1 MTQHEAIELL
11 SGKGKVNLLE
21 FGEDG
26 ASIKV
31 KAGNATLT
39 LYYSV
44 DLDDETVSF
53 SENYDAPV
61 QQFEPF
67 LHDGCLYE
75 EIGEV
80 VYKVADIYETNGC
93 FDNDIEELKREL
105 EREADDIE
113 DTNNS
118 LWSQWSPR
126 D

>member
-26 ASIKV
+26 ASIEV

-44 DLDDETVSF
+44 DLDDEIVSF
-53 SENYDAPV
+53 SENYDAPSRK
-61 QQFEPF
+61 FKPF
-67 LHDGCLYE
+67 VYDGFLYE
-75 EIGEV
+75 EVGEV
-80 VYKVADIYETNGC
+80 VYKVAEIYETNGC